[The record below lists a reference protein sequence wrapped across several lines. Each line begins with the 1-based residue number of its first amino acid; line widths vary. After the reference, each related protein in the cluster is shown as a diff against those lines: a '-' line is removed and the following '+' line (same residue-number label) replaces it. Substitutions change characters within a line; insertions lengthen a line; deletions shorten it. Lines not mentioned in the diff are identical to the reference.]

1 MRKQSRAEVLH
12 GLFTGFS
19 ALKQHLFQSRNEHNK
34 EMAKRHDATMEH
46 LNHRLKAQNA
56 YAKARMVVLHLI
68 SLYQSRE
75 LRMIGAAFR
84 HWHSTTFREHM
95 QQTVTQLRS
104 EASRALHRAHEATAE
119 QVAARRAGMLRGLI
133 TRQLR
138 FKMSK
143 GFEGLRQAAWAGQ
156 NQVHSLIVFVYL
168 YQRFLCM
175 LMLRCYHFH

>member
-1 MRKQSRAEVLH
+1 MKVLILRRKKSNLAQAFALLLLSTTRQRRQLDADTAQKQQESFKRDRLSLQ
-12 GLFTGFS
+12 GEIDQANTRTS
-19 ALKQHLFQSRNEHNK
+19 ALH
-34 EMAKRHDATMEH
+34 
-46 LNHRLKAQNA
+46 
-56 YAKARMVVLHLI
+56 VVT
-68 SLYQSRE
+68 LYQSRE

-156 NQVHSLIVFVYL
+156 NQVAYNDFVSI
-168 YQRFLCM
+168 C
-175 LMLRCYHFH
+175 H